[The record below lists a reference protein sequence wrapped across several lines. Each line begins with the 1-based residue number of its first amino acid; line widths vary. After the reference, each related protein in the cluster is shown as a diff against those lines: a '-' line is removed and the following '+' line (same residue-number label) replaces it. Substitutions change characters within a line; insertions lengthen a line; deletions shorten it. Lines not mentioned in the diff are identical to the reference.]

1 MGTTKYA
8 QVLSAALGP
17 RRLHTVAPKQRFRRK
32 VQAMSA
38 LPFTFVAG
46 VSGTWQVVSSSAV
59 CGAGLPLAA
68 RLEIHS
74 GLTTELPGGASW
86 LLRGV
91 TSNERYVTRAEK
103 SQLVAKQAGLGR
115 AEAQRAALIPI
126 QKSAEWWA
134 MTQDE
139 RRSIFEARSK
149 HIEIGLRYL
158 PAIARRLHHARDLGE
173 PFDFVTWFDYA
184 REDAPAFED
193 LVGLL
198 RATEEWQYVV
208 REVDVRLER

>member
-1 MGTTKYA
+1 
-8 QVLSAALGP
+8 
-17 RRLHTVAPKQRFRRK
+17 
-32 VQAMSA
+32 MSA

-46 VSGTWQVVSSSAV
+46 VSGTWRVVGSSV
-59 CGAGLPLAA
+59 VRGAGLPHAA
-68 RLEIHS
+68 RVEIHS
-74 GLTTELPGGASW
+74 GFAAALPSGASW

-103 SQLVAKQAGLGR
+103 SQLIAKQAGLGR
-115 AEAQRAALIPI
+115 AGAHCAALIPI

-139 RRSIFEARSK
+139 RRSIFEARSR

-184 REDAPAFED
+184 PEDAPAFED

-208 REVDVRLER
+208 REFDVRLER